1 MGELDLYTS
10 PALRDSLE
18 SLVAQGTTRVVVN
31 LADVA
36 FADSTAMAVLVGAM
50 KLLRA
55 AGGELVLESPQP
67 PVVRLLKLTGL
78 DTVFTVV

>member
-67 PVVRLLKLTGL
+67 SVVRLLKLTGL